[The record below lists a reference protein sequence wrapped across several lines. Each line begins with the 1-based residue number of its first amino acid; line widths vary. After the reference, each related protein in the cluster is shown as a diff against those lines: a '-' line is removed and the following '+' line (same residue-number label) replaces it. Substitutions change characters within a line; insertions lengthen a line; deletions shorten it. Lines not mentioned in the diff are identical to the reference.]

1 MSKKLENC
9 DEKFGE
15 FWENILHFY
24 VKYAK
29 IISITWER
37 RYKKSQ
43 YIGKIDVK
51 LFYKISDKILTD
63 EVILTQKQKEHM
75 EKRHPG
81 ILQKYE
87 KCFAEIIEKPDYI
100 LKDNT
105 RENTALI
112 LKTLYDRVGKLLGT
126 VNLVLRLAVEGDSEE
141 NKNSIITCIP
151 IGKSRLKSY
160 KNNGKIVY
168 KNE

>member
-1 MSKKLENC
+1 M
-9 DEKFGE
+9 
-15 FWENILHFY
+15 
-24 VKYAK
+24 
-29 IISITWER
+29 
-37 RYKKSQ
+37 
-43 YIGKIDVK
+43 
-51 LFYKISDKILTD
+51 TD
-63 EVILTQKQKEHM
+63 EVILTKKQKEHM

-81 ILQKYE
+81 ILQRYE
-87 KCFAEIIEKPDYI
+87 KYFIEIIEKPDYI
-100 LKDNT
+100 LKDNI

-112 LKTLYDRVGKLLGT
+112 LKTIYDQVGKILGT

-151 IGKSRLKSY
+151 IGKNRLKSY